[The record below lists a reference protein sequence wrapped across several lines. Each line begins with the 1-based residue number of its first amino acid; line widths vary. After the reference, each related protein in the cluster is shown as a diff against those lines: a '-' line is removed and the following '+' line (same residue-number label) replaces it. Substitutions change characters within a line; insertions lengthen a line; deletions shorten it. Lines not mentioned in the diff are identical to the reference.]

1 MTRGS
6 IWLQL
11 IQFAL
16 PMTVGLIFQQLYNT
30 VDSIIVGQ
38 FVNKQA
44 LAAVGSTSSIINT
57 LVGFSAGLS
66 TGSSVIISQRY
77 GAKDEPGLRSAVSTT
92 LSLTFL
98 LSVVLTLL
106 SVFLVEPLLR
116 MQATPED
123 VLPEA
128 STYLRVY
135 FLGLTGL
142 LVYNM
147 GSGILRAVGDS
158 RRPLYFLI
166 FSAFLNTVLDLL
178 FVIKFDMGVAGVAY
192 ATIIAQFISALLVL
206 LVLTLE
212 HAPYGIRWKEL
223 RLHLPTLRKIL
234 SVGLPSGIQ
243 QALTSFSNVFVQSYI
258 NHFGSACMAGWSSCN
273 KLDAFLTIPMQSIAL
288 ASTTFVGQNYGAN
301 QLPRAREGVKKAQI
315 LSVGITLFLSAM
327 IMIFARPL
335 SSLISPDADVLD
347 YSEKFIHIMSPFYFA
362 MCFNQTY
369 AGALRGIGKAKAPMF
384 IMLFSFVLF
393 RQIYLYVVKLLGNNL
408 NFIALA
414 YPVGWVMCSLL
425 LMVVYHRSELCRSE
439 TQPANS

>member
-128 STYLRVY
+128 STYLRIY

-223 RLHLPTLRKIL
+223 RLHLPTLSKIL

-315 LSVGITLFLSAM
+315 LSVGITLFLSAL

-439 TQPANS
+439 AQPANS

>member
-128 STYLRVY
+128 STYLRIY